1 MAVASNPLLQI
12 GSLNG
17 ASGKTHV
24 TAVSSVNKIADTAKD
39 ATSSF
44 AEVYAK
50 EHQAQ
55 PQKALAKAG
64 TRPNDQL
71 TQGDKKSAVTGK
83 AKDDKPSVAANGNAS
98 PASKADKAS
107 RADKADKADQV
118 NKADKDD
125 DSAPADEVAASDA
138 HDDVSVKDA
147 EPADSAD
154 AAITPE
160 PILSVS
166 TAAEAPL
173 TAAVNGAPVDPGQ
186 QPQGM
191 LDPAQLQAVT
201 APAATDASEDFD
213 PAADPLADLPMVRMA
228 LEQNAKAQG
237 TTSVHAQSQD
247 TQAQVAGDPANT
259 ASFAESLLVAG
270 QQKNTDGASG
280 AIGEDGIG
288 AIGELKGGLGEGSGN
303 RVGDLGSSLSQ
314 LSQAVGG
321 KGATAAT
328 PLAQPLNMQ
337 QNGWSEGLVN
347 RVMYLSSQNLKSAD
361 IQLNPLELGRLDIRV
376 DVTADQQTQIT
387 FHSAHLGVRD
397 ALESQQGRLRDM
409 LAQQGMSQV
418 DVSVSDQSR
427 QSQQQQQQQA
437 HAQAA
442 NGTARSGAIA
452 DGEGDDPEVSAV
464 AQAAAT
470 QAVVGSSLVDYYA

>member
-17 ASGKTHV
+17 ASGKTQV
-24 TAVSSVNKIADTAKD
+24 TAVSSVNKAADTAKD

-55 PQKALAKAG
+55 PQKALSKASA
-64 TRPNDQL
+64 RPDDHL
-71 TQGDKKSAVTGK
+71 TQGDKKSAVAGK
-83 AKDDKPSVAANGNAS
+83 AKDDKPSVAASGNAS
-98 PASKADKAS
+98 PVSKADKAS
-107 RADKADKADQV
+107 RADKTDKTDRV
-118 NKADKDD
+118 GKTDKEN
-125 DSAPADEVAASDA
+125 DSAPADAVAANDEA
-138 HDDVSVKDA
+138 NVKDA
-147 EPADSAD
+147 DPADEAATATMTEPALAAPGVAD
-154 AAITPE
+154 PQLPTA
-160 PILSVS
+160 S
-166 TAAEAPL
+166 TDAPL
-173 TAAVNGAPVDPGQ
+173 DPGQ
-186 QPQGM
+186 QPQGV
-191 LDPAQLQAVT
+191 LDPAQLQAVAT
-201 APAATDASEDFD
+201 PGATDAAEDFD

-228 LEQNAKAQG
+228 LEQSAKAQG
-237 TTSVHAQSQD
+237 TTSVHAQAQD
-247 TQAQVAGDPANT
+247 AQTQAASDPAST
-259 ASFAESLLVAG
+259 STFAESLGLVG
-270 QQKNTDGASG
+270 EQQKLTDGASG
-280 AIGEDGIG
+280 ATEEGGIG
-288 AIGELKGGLGEGSGN
+288 AIGELEGGLGEGSGN
-303 RVGDLGSSLSQ
+303 RVSDLGGSLSQ
-314 LSQAVGG
+314 LSQAVGS
-321 KGATAAT
+321 KGATATT

-376 DVTADQQTQIT
+376 DVTADQQTQIS

-409 LAQQGMSQV
+409 LAQQGLSQV

-437 HAQAA
+437 NAQAA
-442 NGTARSGAIA
+442 QGGGRSGDIA
-452 DGEGDDPEVSAV
+452 GSEGEDAEVSAV

-470 QAVVGSSLVDYYA
+470 QSVVGSSLVDYYA